1 MEQPRPITHD
11 DLHATYVQR
20 SIREL
25 QHMVQRE
32 EVILAE
38 VSPPYFQGILNIIQA
53 LTVQLRRSAGAVPI
67 ASAAASLEIMTSA
80 YQEAARSAPFLPF
93 PDSVLPALLAMRKT
107 HQVTAES
114 EMYLAKG
121 PDAPLEKARRGLAA
135 DKARLADQQALQAA
149 LEARVADLRTAAEA
163 RRSMTAEQRRHEQQ
177 QETLAE
183 LRAKK
188 REYDRDT
195 AALVKALK
203 EFIQEQLG
211 PMLAAEE
218 LGGPVVG
225 GMVDIQTDDLAAGF
239 SSQGKLR
246 KSAHKPD
253 ATPGTKSK
261 QVDRRQRRIDEIW
274 GKKPREAGEDEEGQG
289 ADADADEDE
298 DNRDE
303 ATAAAAEMQELTEE
317 LLNALASAGGNSA
330 AAYVTLARESAA
342 ARFLVRSKVAQF
354 HPRDATKLRLIDFGR
369 ELDD

>member
-1 MEQPRPITHD
+1 MDQPRSITHD

-32 EVILAE
+32 EIILAD
-38 VSPPYFQGILNIIQA
+38 
-53 LTVQLRRSAGAVPI
+53 LRRSAGAVPI
-67 ASAAASLEIMTSA
+67 TSAAASLEIMTSA
-80 YQEAARSAPFLPF
+80 YQKAARSAPFLPF
-93 PDSVLPALLAMRKT
+93 PDSVLPALLALRKT

-114 EMYLAKG
+114 EVYLAKG
-121 PDAPLEKARRGLAA
+121 PDSPLEKARRGLAA
-135 DKARLADQQALQAA
+135 DKARLADQQALQTA
-149 LEARVADLRTAAEA
+149 LEARVADLRTAAES
-163 RRSMTAEQRRHEQQ
+163 RRSMTAEQRRREQQ
-177 QETLAE
+177 QETLAA
-183 LRAKK
+183 LRAKQ
-188 REYDRDT
+188 REYDHDT
-195 AALVKALK
+195 AVLLKALK

-246 KSAHKPD
+246 KSSHKPD
-253 ATPGTKSK
+253 ATPGTKGK

-274 GKKPREAGEDEEGQG
+274 GKKPRDAGGGEELSGDEGEGDDEE
-289 ADADADEDE
+289 D
-298 DNRDE
+298 RDE
-303 ATAAAAEMQELTEE
+303 ATVAAAEMQELTEE

-330 AAYVTLARESAA
+330 AAYITIARESAA